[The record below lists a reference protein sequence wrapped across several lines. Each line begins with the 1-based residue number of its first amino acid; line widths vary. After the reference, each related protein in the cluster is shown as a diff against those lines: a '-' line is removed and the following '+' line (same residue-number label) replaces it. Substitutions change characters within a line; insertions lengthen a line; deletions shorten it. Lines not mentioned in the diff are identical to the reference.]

1 MPDEE
6 KGEMQPEKWIN
17 PEYFE
22 FTQPEYS
29 AIMTEAK
36 NSNNNVSEKILI

>member
-1 MPDEE
+1 MPETE

-17 PEYFE
+17 PDYFE

-29 AIMTEAK
+29 AIMAGNAK
-36 NSNNNVSEKILI
+36 HNDEVGRKFI